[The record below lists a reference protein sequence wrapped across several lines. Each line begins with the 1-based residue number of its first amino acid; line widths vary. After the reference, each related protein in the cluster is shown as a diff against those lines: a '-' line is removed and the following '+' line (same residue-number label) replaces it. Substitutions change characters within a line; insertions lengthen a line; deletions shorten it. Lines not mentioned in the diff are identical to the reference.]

1 MNWVLLAPT
10 MSEFSGSTLVS
21 EARVLWSDS
30 FKDEFVQDIVDLIS
44 LSIDHEFGSVDGL
57 GCLVAGVSKVMQPLS
72 VSLDLELVVF
82 VSIFSSQCL
91 EHVVHGV
98 TDEVMVLLQGVMEP
112 VGETVHREFHL
123 ICFLVD
129 GAEANGS
136 DCFMIKYFFGVHV
149 SEKSW

>member
-57 GCLVAGVSKVMQPLS
+57 GCLVAAGR
-72 VSLDLELVVF
+72 LDAQRELVRGNRVEA
-82 VSIFSSQCL
+82 VS
-91 EHVVHGV
+91 
-98 TDEVMVLLQGVMEP
+98 P
-112 VGETVHREFHL
+112 RP
-123 ICFLVD
+123 
-129 GAEANGS
+129 
-136 DCFMIKYFFGVHV
+136 
-149 SEKSW
+149 